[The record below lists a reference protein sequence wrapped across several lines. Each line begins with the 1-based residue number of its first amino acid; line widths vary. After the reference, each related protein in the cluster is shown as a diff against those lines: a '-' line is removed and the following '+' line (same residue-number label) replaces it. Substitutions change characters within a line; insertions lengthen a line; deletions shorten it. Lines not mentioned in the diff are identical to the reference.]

1 MIPFE
6 LARPRSLKEAIA
18 LLDPEDPDIRPMG
31 GGTAVMLMM
40 KAGVLRPTRLVSLR
54 DIEPHYAQV
63 RAGENGELR
72 IGGLTRL
79 ATLEHSPL
87 VTERW
92 PLIARTLRTLSNVRV
107 RNVATIGGNLGHAD
121 PHMDMPPVLTSL
133 GASVTIT
140 GPHGERTVPV
150 EQLCTGYYE
159 TVLARDELISE
170 VIVPPQA
177 GRPAAYM
184 KVTTRAAHDWPALGV
199 AVVLDMQGERIDHA
213 SVIVGAA
220 TDRPTRLTQA
230 EAMLRGA
237 LPDDAILR
245 EAGEAGAAQL
255 DIVGDPHGSASY
267 KKQLLKV
274 YLGRAV
280 RTALAAA
287 SGRAAQFEGY
297 A

>member
-1 MIPFE
+1 
-6 LARPRSLKEAIA
+6 
-18 LLDPEDPDIRPMG
+18 
-31 GGTAVMLMM
+31 
-40 KAGVLRPTRLVSLR
+40 
-54 DIEPHYAQV
+54 
-63 RAGENGELR
+63 
-72 IGGLTRL
+72 
-79 ATLEHSPL
+79 
-87 VTERW
+87 
-92 PLIARTLRTLSNVRV
+92 V

-121 PHMDMPPVLTSL
+121 PHMDMPPVLSAL
-133 GASVTIT
+133 GARVTIT

-199 AVVLDMQGERIDHA
+199 AVVLDIEGPRIGRA

-220 TDRPTRLTQA
+220 TDRPTRLTHA
-230 EAMLRGA
+230 EALLRGA
-237 LPDDAILR
+237 APDDAILR
-245 EAGEAGAAQL
+245 EAGEAAAAQL

-287 SGRAAQFEGY
+287 SGRAAQFGDH

>member
-1 MIPFE
+1 V
-6 LARPRSLKEAIA
+6 KE
-18 LLDPEDPDIRPMG
+18 G
-31 GGTAVMLMM
+31 
-40 KAGVLRPTRLVSLR
+40 
-54 DIEPHYAQV
+54 
-63 RAGENGELR
+63 
-72 IGGLTRL
+72 
-79 ATLEHSPL
+79 
-87 VTERW
+87 W

-133 GASVTIT
+133 GARVTIA
-140 GPHGERTVPV
+140 GPLGERTVPV
-150 EQLCTGYYE
+150 EELCTGYYE

-170 VIVPPQA
+170 VIVPQQA

-199 AVVLDMQGERIDHA
+199 AVVLDMQGERIHRA

-230 EAMLRGA
+230 EALLCGA

-245 EAGEAGAAQL
+245 EAGDAGAAQL

-287 SGRAAQFEGY
+287 TGRAAQFGGH